1 MGLSRVGY
9 FRCNFSSNPIQTN
22 PIMGN
27 KNGRPVLRDQD
38 VANFIKTSGLDEVQV
53 REAFKCFMNDHP
65 KGTMKHADFNEMIKR
80 ALPSVDATKL
90 AKHVFRVY
98 DTNNDGVIDFIEFMV
113 IYHVMSDGTPEEV
126 LQKIFKVFD
135 ANLDGTINKT
145 EMGRLVKDIYS
156 LIKHDDPEA
165 ASMEAIASSAFIE
178 MDKDVDG
185 KITVEEFTRAC
196 LEREQISKMLA
207 LKFINVFVEDGN
219 E

>member
-1 MGLSRVGY
+1 MKRFEIASI
-9 FRCNFSSNPIQTN
+9 NPIQTN

-27 KNGRPVLRDQD
+27 KSGKPVLRDQD
-38 VANFIKTSGLDEVQV
+38 VADFVKSSGLDEVQV
-53 REAFKCFMNDHP
+53 REAFKSFVNDHP
-65 KGTMKHADFNEMIKR
+65 KGTMKPADFNEMIKR
-80 ALPSVDATKL
+80 ALPSVDASKL
-90 AKHVFRVY
+90 GKHVFRVY

-113 IYHVMSDGTPEEV
+113 IYHVMSDGAPEEV

-135 ANLDGTINKT
+135 VNLDGTINQK
-145 EMGRLVKDIYS
+145 EMGRLVKDMYA
-156 LIKHDDPEA
+156 LIRHDDPEA
-165 ASMEAIASSAFIE
+165 ASMEAIASSAFTE

-207 LKFINVFVEDGN
+207 LKVINIFVESGRW

>member
-1 MGLSRVGY
+1 
-9 FRCNFSSNPIQTN
+9 
-22 PIMGN
+22 MGN
-27 KNGRPVLRDQD
+27 KNGKPVLRDED
-38 VANFIKTSGLDEVQV
+38 LANFTKTSGLDEVRV
-53 REAFKCFMNDHP
+53 KEAFNGFMNDHP
-65 KGTMKHADFNEMIKR
+65 NGTMKMEEFNQMIKK

-90 AKHVFRVY
+90 GKHVFRVY

-113 IYHVMSDGTPEEV
+113 IYHVMSEGTPEEV

-135 ANLDGTINKT
+135 VNRDGTINKK
-145 EMGRLVKDIYS
+145 EMGRLVKDMYS

-165 ASMEAIASSAFIE
+165 ASMEAIANTAFME

-207 LKFINVFVEDGN
+207 LKVINIFVEEGDD
-219 E
+219 